1 MKRLTVDDT
10 KKAVSRVTA
19 PIREIERKVNPLE
32 QKVDTHETADS
43 GTESLKLA
51 NQAVKTADKTVKTT
65 KSAVK
70 TTKNAVKKAPQTI
83 KKTAKATK
91 EVAKAT
97 AKVAKA
103 TAKAT
108 AKVVQVTVKVAAK
121 VITELVAALSNP
133 YVLLA
138 VAIVVVVV
146 LIIYGLVILLGG
158 GDTNQKAMTQ
168 AIGLGNV
175 EEQYDYGKDFYN
187 TALENRKNE
196 LSDIMNSL
204 DYDKDDREKSDLLY
218 YKRFDPTQIIY
229 EKDFPTDIR
238 KQNIMNT
245 WEHQFDESQAVD
257 FIAIAYVYLEK
268 QKNDENNTQLNIYK
282 VEFTQ
287 EVFDELIEKCIKFVD
302 TVNQNQECPNADC
315 TRDRDAYKAWNEMDA
330 KLDKALNGLDE
341 WREPNEGILKV
352 IRGCD
357 NKEDILDY
365 VEWRVEDYWKDWYGD
380 IYTEDISIESYSD
393 AVDYYN
399 NHVVETYN
407 SILYETS
414 ELWDIYES
422 SKVCY
427 HEHELHSLGVSFLN
441 AEQLMDALG
450 FDETEKQ
457 WAELTSY
464 GFKEMGVDDE
474 N

>member
-83 KKTAKATK
+83 KKTAKTTK

-97 AKVAKA
+97 AKAAKA

-121 VITELVAALSNP
+121 VITEVVAALSNP

-168 AIGLGNV
+168 AVGLDNV

-196 LSDIMNSL
+196 LSDILKKL
-204 DYDKDDREKSDLLY
+204 DYDKNDREKSDLLY
-218 YKRFDPTQIIY
+218 YKRFEPSQIIY
-229 EKDFPTDIR
+229 EKDFPTDTR

-245 WEHQFDESQAVD
+245 WEHQFDDSEVVD
-257 FIAIAYVYLEK
+257 FMAIAYVYLEK
-268 QKNDENNTQLNIYK
+268 KKNDENNTQLNIYE

-287 EVFDELIEKCIKFVD
+287 EVFDELIEICIPFSD
-302 TVNQNQECPNADC
+302 TVNQNQECPKADC
-315 TRDRDAYKAWNEMDA
+315 TQDREARDKWQE
-330 KLDKALNGLDE
+330 ALNGINE
-341 WREPNEGILKV
+341 WDTNGENGEKSILEA
-352 IRGCD
+352 IRNYGT
-357 NKEDILDY
+357 KELITWY
-365 VEWRVEDYWKDWYGD
+365 VSWRVAINWKGVYGK
-380 IYTEDISIESYSD
+380 IYTEDFSIESYND
-393 AVDYYN
+393 ACDYYN
-399 NHVVETYN
+399 NYLFPTYRE
-407 SILYETS
+407 YEKAYF
-414 ELWDIYES
+414 D
-422 SKVCY
+422 SKACY
-427 HEHELHSLGVSFLN
+427 HEHELHSLGVSFLD
-441 AEQLMDALG
+441 AEQLMDALD

-457 WAELTSY
+457 WVELTSY
-464 GFKEMGVDDE
+464 GFEAMGVDDE

>member
-1 MKRLTVDDT
+1 MKRLTVENT
-10 KKAVSRVTA
+10 RKAVTKITA
-19 PIREIERKVNPLE
+19 PIREIEEKVNPLE
-32 QKVDTHETADS
+32 QKVNTHETADS

-51 NQAVKTADKTVKTT
+51 NQTVKTANKTVKTT

-70 TTKNAVKKAPQTI
+70 TTKKVVKNTPKAI
-83 KKTAKATK
+83 KKTAKTTK

-97 AKVAKA
+97 AKAAKVTVKA
-103 TAKAT
+103 TV
-108 AKVVQVTVKVAAK
+108 KVVEVTVKVAAK
-121 VITELVAALSNP
+121 VITEIAAALSNP

-138 VAIVVVVV
+138 VAIIVVVV
-146 LIIYGLVILLGG
+146 LIIYGFVILLGG

-204 DYDKDDREKSDLLY
+204 NYDKDDREKSDLLY

-229 EKDFPTDIR
+229 EKDFPTDTR

-245 WEHQFDESQAVD
+245 WEHQFNDSEVVD
-257 FIAIAYVYLEK
+257 FMAIAYVYLEK
-268 QKNDENNTQLNIYK
+268 KKNDENNTHLNIYE

-287 EVFDELIEKCIKFVD
+287 ELFDELIEKCIKFVD

-315 TRDRDAYKAWNEMDA
+315 TRDKQACKEWQE
-330 KLDKALNGLDE
+330 ALNGINE
-341 WREPNEGILKV
+341 WDTNSENGDKCILEGIKD
-352 IRGCD
+352 C
-357 NKEDILDY
+357 NTKEEIIEY
-365 VEWRVEDYWKDWYGD
+365 VELRITGYWKDSYGE
-380 IYTEDISIESYSD
+380 IYTEDFSIESYED
-393 AVDYYN
+393 AYEYYAN
-399 NHVVETYN
+399 YLFPTYEYYEKTYN
-407 SILYETS
+407 DSTA
-414 ELWDIYES
+414 
-422 SKVCY
+422 CY
-427 HEHELHSLGVSFLN
+427 HEHELHSLGVSFFN
-441 AEQLMDALG
+441 TEQLMDALD

-457 WAELTSY
+457 WVELTSY

>member
-32 QKVDTHETADS
+32 QKVDTHKTADS

-83 KKTAKATK
+83 KKTAKTTK

-97 AKVAKA
+97 AKAAKA

-121 VITELVAALSNP
+121 VITEVVAALSNP

-146 LIIYGLVILLGG
+146 LIIYGLVILLGS

-229 EKDFPTDIR
+229 EKDFPTDTR

-245 WEHQFDESQAVD
+245 WEHQFDDSEIVD

-268 QKNDENNTQLNIYK
+268 QKNDEYNTHLNIYE

-287 EVFDELIEKCIKFVD
+287 EIFDELIEKCIKFVD
-302 TVNQNQECPNADC
+302 TVNQNQEYPNVDC
-315 TRDRDAYKAWNEMDA
+315 TRDKDAYADWQKSDDLLNKCIDGYNEWVLEIQPYIDE
-330 KLDKALNGLDE
+330 NGYDE
-341 WREPNEGILKV
+341 EW
-352 IRGCD
+352 
-357 NKEDILDY
+357 
-365 VEWRVEDYWKDWYGD
+365 VEWRVHGNWYSIYGEVFPEEPMCYNSDEAEEYRKYCGD
-380 IYTEDISIESYSD
+380 IHNEIEIK
-393 AVDYYN
+393 
-399 NHVVETYN
+399 TK
-407 SILYETS
+407 
-414 ELWDIYES
+414 ELKEIYEAS
-422 SKVCY
+422 TACC
-427 HEHELHSLGVSFLN
+427 HEHELHSLGVSFFD

-450 FDETEKQ
+450 FEETEKQ

-464 GFKEMGVDDE
+464 GFEEMGVDDE
-474 N
+474 D